1 MDRIQ
6 LKELTKQQLK
16 GNWKIPVLLTLAYLA
31 ISIIASMF
39 QEEASSFI
47 TTVIMFL
54 VVWAI
59 STWATVGIPN
69 FYLEFLKKDGKAEFK
84 DILVSKNKLLK
95 ALGLTAILGIIS
107 FIVIFVTTS
116 VITVTII
123 TAIFSYNSI
132 NIGSII
138 AIILTVLLLVAYI
151 IFTYMVV
158 QAPYIIIEK
167 EDIGLIE
174 AMKLSAKIMK
184 GNKWKYFVLQLS
196 FIGWAI
202 LSIITLGI
210 GFLWLI
216 PYVTLASTNFYK
228 NLTVE

>member
-84 DILVSKNKLLK
+84 DVLVSKNKLLK

-123 TAIFSYNSI
+123 AAIFSYNSI

>member
-16 GNWKIPVLLTLAYLA
+16 GNWKAPVLLTLAYLA

-84 DILVSKNKLLK
+84 DVLVSKNKLLK

-123 TAIFSYNSI
+123 AAIFSYNSI

-158 QAPYIIIEK
+158 QAPYIIIEN
-167 EDIGLIE
+167 EGIGLIE

-228 NLTVE
+228 NLTLE

>member
-132 NIGSII
+132 NKIGR
-138 AIILTVLLLVAYI
+138 AHV
-151 IFTYMVV
+151 
-158 QAPYIIIEK
+158 
-167 EDIGLIE
+167 
-174 AMKLSAKIMK
+174 
-184 GNKWKYFVLQLS
+184 
-196 FIGWAI
+196 
-202 LSIITLGI
+202 
-210 GFLWLI
+210 
-216 PYVTLASTNFYK
+216 
-228 NLTVE
+228 

>member
-16 GNWKIPVLLTLAYLA
+16 GNWKVPVLLTLAYLA

-84 DILVSKNKLLK
+84 DVLVSKNKLLK

-123 TAIFSYNSI
+123 AAIFSYNSI

-158 QAPYIIIEK
+158 QAPYIIIEN
-167 EDIGLIE
+167 EGIGLIE

>member
-16 GNWKIPVLLTLAYLA
+16 GNWKVPVLLTLAYLA

-84 DILVSKNKLLK
+84 DVLVSKNKLLK

-123 TAIFSYNSI
+123 AAIFSYNSI

-158 QAPYIIIEK
+158 QAPYIIIEN
-167 EDIGLIE
+167 EGIGLIE

-228 NLTVE
+228 NLTLE